1 MATTKIVP
9 LQRGVVYCVV
19 DMSLKILTQMLPSAS
34 KNCML
39 YLSQS
44 AIFDDNLKYY
54 VSKDKAEKTNHS
66 KSSYK
71 KLFLD
76 IVCINF

>member
-1 MATTKIVP
+1 
-9 LQRGVVYCVV
+9 
-19 DMSLKILTQMLPSAS
+19 MLPSAS

-54 VSKDKAEKTNHS
+54 VSKDKAEKTNQS